1 MWALPVP
8 SCLVSEAIFQ
18 VSDDGGLDQGGGRE
32 LHVRTDLMVEPA
44 RFTNIDSSCETET
57 NGPRTQYFTEK
68 YTGGGASQMVL
79 LVKNPPGQRSLVG
92 YGPWACKESNT
103 TD

>member
-1 MWALPVP
+1 MWALSVP

-32 LHVRTDLMVEPA
+32 LHIRIDLMVEPA
-44 RFTNIDSSCETET
+44 GFTNIDSRGETET

-68 YTGGGASQMVL
+68 YTGGRASQVVL
-79 LVKNPPGQRSLVG
+79 LLLLSHFSHVRLCSTP
-92 YGPWACKESNT
+92 
-103 TD
+103 

>member
-44 RFTNIDSSCETET
+44 RFTNIDSSCET
-57 NGPRTQYFTEK
+57 
-68 YTGGGASQMVL
+68 
-79 LVKNPPGQRSLVG
+79 
-92 YGPWACKESNT
+92 
-103 TD
+103 